1 MHNYIMYHAHTDY
14 SLLDSCTKPQE
25 YIDLAVQNDMKA
37 ISFSE
42 HGKPLNWTEKW
53 AACKNAGIRY
63 MHSVEIYL
71 TEQLEPKVRDNY
83 HTVLIAKDMEGLKEL
98 NKLVSMSCDEEHFYY
113 TNRLSFDE
121 FLNMSDHII
130 STSACLASPLNK
142 LQDDNPYYE
151 KLVNKYDFLEIQG
164 HNHPDQISFNQKL
177 YELSKKFKKPLIAGT
192 DTHSA
197 SQYKAE
203 CRDVLLKAKH
213 KSYGDEDSFDLTFKT
228 YDELVEMFRLQSALP
243 TIVCI
248 EAIENTN
255 LLYEMTEDIDLDLSF
270 KYPILYGSREEDS
283 KRFQETV
290 DRKFKEKCDSGIIP
304 EEQVEAFKSA
314 IEEEMR
320 VFHKLNMDGFML
332 AQSEIVCWCK
342 ENGMTI
348 GTARGSVGGSRVAYV
363 TDIIDLNPETWHT
376 VFSRFCNEDREELG
390 DIDIDVIESDR
401 PAIFKHIV
409 ERFGNDNTA
418 RVAAFGTLQEKAVI
432 DEIGRALALEWDEKY
447 KDWSPSIKNP
457 FSLDAVAKI
466 KADYEHDPEAT
477 RLANKTLFYFF
488 DGLLGTKISQS
499 IHPAGIVIS
508 PITLNDN
515 YGTFNKEGESCL
527 MLDMECV
534 HELGIVKYDF
544 LILKTL
550 QVLRDTCRYIGIN
563 YPTTHDI
570 NWEDEEVWNNM
581 ITSPAAI
588 FQFEGSFAYDSMR
601 KYRPKNI
608 FDLSLVTASI
618 RPTGASY
625 RDDLLARKVHKNP
638 STIID
643 DLLKDSLGFLVYQE
657 QTIAFLQQICG
668 LTGSE
673 ADNVRRAIGRKQLDR
688 LEAAMP
694 AILDGYCQ
702 KSDKPREEAER
713 EAKEFL
719 QVIED
724 SASYQFGYNHSIAYC
739 LISYLCGYFRY
750 YYPLEFVTSYLNNAA
765 NEDDIRA
772 GTDYAKKVGVR
783 ITMPKWGYSKS
794 EYYYDK
800 ENNVIAKGLSS
811 IKYMSK
817 KTTERLYDMS
827 REKEYTRFVDILKD
841 LCAENV
847 IDTRQLDILIKI
859 DFFSEF
865 GNQRELLYITDVFFN
880 LLKRGEAKQIK
891 REKVENEPFCD
902 IIKQYSTDKNKN
914 GTESASYK
922 ILDMSMILYGAEDAI
937 KESHM
942 DDLSLLDKV
951 KNFKEA
957 AGYVGYTTGREE
969 DRRKLFI
976 TDLKPLKRKRDG
988 KQFGYS
994 FYTKSIGSGIES
1006 RFTVFNTAF
1015 NRDPVVVG
1023 DIINCDSWRRDGIYF
1038 TMEKYT
1044 KIS

>member
-14 SLLDSCTKPQE
+14 SLLDGCTKPQE

-228 YDELVEMFRLQSALP
+228 YDELVEMFRLQNALP
-243 TIVCI
+243 TIVCV

-466 KADYEHDPEAT
+466 KADYEQDPEAT

-527 MLDMECV
+527 MLDSLWP
-534 HELGIVKYDF
+534 HP
-544 LILKTL
+544 
-550 QVLRDTCRYIGIN
+550 R
-563 YPTTHDI
+563 
-570 NWEDEEVWNNM
+570 
-581 ITSPAAI
+581 
-588 FQFEGSFAYDSMR
+588 GSSR
-601 KYRPKNI
+601 
-608 FDLSLVTASI
+608 
-618 RPTGASY
+618 
-625 RDDLLARKVHKNP
+625 
-638 STIID
+638 
-643 DLLKDSLGFLVYQE
+643 
-657 QTIAFLQQICG
+657 
-668 LTGSE
+668 
-673 ADNVRRAIGRKQLDR
+673 
-688 LEAAMP
+688 
-694 AILDGYCQ
+694 
-702 KSDKPREEAER
+702 
-713 EAKEFL
+713 
-719 QVIED
+719 
-724 SASYQFGYNHSIAYC
+724 
-739 LISYLCGYFRY
+739 IS
-750 YYPLEFVTSYLNNAA
+750 S
-765 NEDDIRA
+765 
-772 GTDYAKKVGVR
+772 
-783 ITMPKWGYSKS
+783 
-794 EYYYDK
+794 
-800 ENNVIAKGLSS
+800 
-811 IKYMSK
+811 
-817 KTTERLYDMS
+817 
-827 REKEYTRFVDILKD
+827 
-841 LCAENV
+841 
-847 IDTRQLDILIKI
+847 
-859 DFFSEF
+859 
-865 GNQRELLYITDVFFN
+865 
-880 LLKRGEAKQIK
+880 
-891 REKVENEPFCD
+891 
-902 IIKQYSTDKNKN
+902 
-914 GTESASYK
+914 
-922 ILDMSMILYGAEDAI
+922 
-937 KESHM
+937 
-942 DDLSLLDKV
+942 
-951 KNFKEA
+951 
-957 AGYVGYTTGREE
+957 
-969 DRRKLFI
+969 
-976 TDLKPLKRKRDG
+976 
-988 KQFGYS
+988 
-994 FYTKSIGSGIES
+994 
-1006 RFTVFNTAF
+1006 
-1015 NRDPVVVG
+1015 
-1023 DIINCDSWRRDGIYF
+1023 
-1038 TMEKYT
+1038 
-1044 KIS
+1044 